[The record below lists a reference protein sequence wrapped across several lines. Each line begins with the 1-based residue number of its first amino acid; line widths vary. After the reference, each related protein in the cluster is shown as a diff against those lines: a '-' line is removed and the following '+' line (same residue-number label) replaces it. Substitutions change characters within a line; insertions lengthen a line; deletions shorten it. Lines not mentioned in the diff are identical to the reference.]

1 MGEIAYVDGQLV
13 ENDKATISINDR
25 GFLYGDGL
33 FETIRVYDGKPFLVG
48 SHINRLHWGANKIHM
63 SINRSKETLKKAITD
78 TVNANNMKN
87 ALARLTVTRGV
98 SPERIK
104 IRPDAKPTIVITC
117 DEFDGYRDS
126 YYDRGIPVITVTDT
140 RSDFALVKSINFLPN
155 LLAKHKADSEDAF
168 EAIFVT
174 KKGFVME
181 GSTSNVFIVLDG
193 MLITPPLTERVLPGI
208 TREVIKTLT
217 QQEGII
223 LKEDAI
229 ISEEMKDAEEVFITN
244 QAMEVM
250 PVSSLDGKI
259 IGDGRPGPITQKL
272 SMAYRCFIRE
282 KLF

>member
-13 ENDKATISINDR
+13 ENDEATISINDR

-48 SHINRLHWGANKIHM
+48 SHINRLRWGANKIHM

-140 RSDFALVKSINFLPN
+140 RSDFALIKSINFLPN

-217 QQEGII
+217 QQEGTI

-250 PVSSLDGKI
+250 PVSSLDGQI